1 MTDLSLL
8 TKYSLFNIS
17 LWKNFMKKVIWLNLP
32 GLKQKMVS
40 SVIWLNCTKL
50 GKSNFGHFLRSCESS
65 NAPTLY
71 LNILFLYFDQNG
83 AHITISLALGANS
96 VQLTKVSQITGKS

>member
-1 MTDLSLL
+1 
-8 TKYSLFNIS
+8 
-17 LWKNFMKKVIWLNLP
+17 MKKVIWLNLP
-32 GLKQKMVS
+32 GLKLEMVS
-40 SVIWLNCTKL
+40 SVIWLNCIKL
-50 GKSNFGHFLRSCESS
+50 GKSHFGHFLRSCESS